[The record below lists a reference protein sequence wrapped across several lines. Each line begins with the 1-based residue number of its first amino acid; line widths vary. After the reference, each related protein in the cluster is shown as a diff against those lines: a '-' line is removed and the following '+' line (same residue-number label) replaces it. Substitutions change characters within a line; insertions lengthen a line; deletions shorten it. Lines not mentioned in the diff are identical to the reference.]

1 MSYSKDYKLALEY
14 ETETGENRSYS
25 ELVHS
30 YQAGFKALEIWL
42 WKNRPLNY
50 ILISA
55 TIKEI

>member
-14 ETETGENRSYS
+14 ETETGESRSYY

-30 YQAGFKALEIWL
+30 YPAGFKALEIWL
-42 WKNRPLNY
+42 WKNRSLNY
-50 ILISA
+50 RLTSA